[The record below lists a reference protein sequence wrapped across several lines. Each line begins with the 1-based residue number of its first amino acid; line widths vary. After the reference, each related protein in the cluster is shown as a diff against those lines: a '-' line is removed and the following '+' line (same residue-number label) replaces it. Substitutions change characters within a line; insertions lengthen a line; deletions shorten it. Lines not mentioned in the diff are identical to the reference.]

1 MAKKIG
7 LLVGMENTFPAP
19 FLQAVNEKGAADGI
33 SAELVVIGKV
43 TEFDVPPRYDV
54 IVDRIS
60 HEVGYYRAFLK
71 SAALNGT
78 VVMNDPFW
86 WEADEKFFE
95 CTLARH
101 LGVAVPKT
109 VVLPNKSYEAGIVPE
124 KSLRNLQFPL
134 DWDEIVAYTGL
145 PAVLKPNTGG
155 GWRDV
160 YIVHSMEELLRD
172 YDQTSTKTM
181 ILQEF
186 IDWEDY
192 VRCVVIGGEVLV
204 FRYDPRRSFL
214 RALRHRRPAA
224 AVARGASH
232 GGCSTHSP
240 MPSATTWTRSSSPFA
255 TESCTPSTGSIPRP
269 DFDNFSIKEEG
280 FSWVIDKM
288 SDLVLA
294 LRPRRANAAMARRAP
309 LVAVRRPRQLT
320 GHLVRGAVEAY
331 HELLADE
338 ELAESSAEQLQR
350 AQHAANLYFGEHPL
364 SISLRPR
371 LISSADWER
380 AVAAAR
386 GDRRGAGRARS
397 RHCWP
402 TPTCVESSTSSAT
415 RGASGARLPGLPVVV
430 AVGSGST
437 ASSPTKCDTSSTTPS
452 PRPAW
457 PSVTPWPR

>member
-78 VVMNDPFW
+78 VVVNDPFW

-204 FRYDPRRSFL
+204 FRYDPRRSFFERYVIDDPPPPWL
-214 RALRHRRPAA
+214 VERATADAYTLTDALGYDMDTVEFAVRDGVLYAIDWLNPA
-224 AVARGASH
+224 
-232 GGCSTHSP
+232 
-240 MPSATTWTRSSSPFA
+240 
-255 TESCTPSTGSIPRP
+255 P

-320 GHLVRGAVEAY
+320 GHLVRGAVDAY
-331 HELLADE
+331 HELLTDE

-350 AQHAANLYFGEHPL
+350 GPARGEPVLRGASALDLLPPAADLEGGL
-364 SISLRPR
+364 GTRRCSRG
-371 LISSADWER
+371 
-380 AVAAAR
+380 
-386 GDRRGAGRARS
+386 GDRRGAGGARS

-402 TPTCVESSTSSAT
+402 TPTCVESLTSARSKSVWRSPT
-415 RGASGARLPGLPVVV
+415 RGAGCRRRRP
-430 AVGSGST
+430 GST
-437 ASSPTKCDTSSTTPS
+437 ASSPTKCATSSTTRN

-457 PSVTPWPR
+457 PTVTPWLR